1 MEYKRLY
8 IAYGSNINLEQM
20 AHRCPNSKIVSKE
33 MLKGYELEFRGVAT
47 IVPNDKSEV
56 PILIWEI
63 DGRDEHSL
71 DRYEG
76 FPNLYRKELF
86 EIEVDGEKKECM
98 AYLMNK
104 GQISPPTSYYY
115 NVINQGYEANGMDT
129 SYLRAALERSVCE
142 QYFDVRIT
150 PDKYIPRVDKKGDK
164 ILCEGF
170 LIQIFAYKNE
180 QDEIDNFTAAVG
192 FEILE
197 DSLAEA
203 EQLAKDFIDCE
214 GKFIDLKS

>member
-1 MEYKRLY
+1 MRF
-8 IAYGSNINLEQM
+8 N
-20 AHRCPNSKIVSKE
+20 
-33 MLKGYELEFRGVAT
+33 EF
-47 IVPNDKSEV
+47 
-56 PILIWEI
+56 
-63 DGRDEHSL
+63 
-71 DRYEG
+71 Y
-76 FPNLYRKELF
+76 
-86 EIEVDGEKKECM
+86 
-98 AYLMNK
+98 
-104 GQISPPTSYYY
+104 
-115 NVINQGYEANGMDT
+115 
-129 SYLRAALERSVCE
+129 
-142 QYFDVRIT
+142 VRIT

>member
-1 MEYKRLY
+1 MRYKDFY
-8 IAYGSNINLEQM
+8 
-20 AHRCPNSKIVSKE
+20 
-33 MLKGYELEFRGVAT
+33 
-47 IVPNDKSEV
+47 
-56 PILIWEI
+56 
-63 DGRDEHSL
+63 
-71 DRYEG
+71 
-76 FPNLYRKELF
+76 
-86 EIEVDGEKKECM
+86 
-98 AYLMNK
+98 
-104 GQISPPTSYYY
+104 
-115 NVINQGYEANGMDT
+115 
-129 SYLRAALERSVCE
+129 
-142 QYFDVRIT
+142 VRIT

-170 LIQIFAYKNE
+170 LRQIFAYKNE

>member
-1 MEYKRLY
+1 MRYKDFY
-8 IAYGSNINLEQM
+8 
-20 AHRCPNSKIVSKE
+20 
-33 MLKGYELEFRGVAT
+33 
-47 IVPNDKSEV
+47 
-56 PILIWEI
+56 
-63 DGRDEHSL
+63 
-71 DRYEG
+71 
-76 FPNLYRKELF
+76 
-86 EIEVDGEKKECM
+86 
-98 AYLMNK
+98 
-104 GQISPPTSYYY
+104 
-115 NVINQGYEANGMDT
+115 
-129 SYLRAALERSVCE
+129 
-142 QYFDVRIT
+142 VRIT

-197 DSLAEA
+197 DSLADA

>member
-1 MEYKRLY
+1 MRYKDFY
-8 IAYGSNINLEQM
+8 
-20 AHRCPNSKIVSKE
+20 
-33 MLKGYELEFRGVAT
+33 
-47 IVPNDKSEV
+47 
-56 PILIWEI
+56 
-63 DGRDEHSL
+63 
-71 DRYEG
+71 
-76 FPNLYRKELF
+76 
-86 EIEVDGEKKECM
+86 
-98 AYLMNK
+98 
-104 GQISPPTSYYY
+104 
-115 NVINQGYEANGMDT
+115 
-129 SYLRAALERSVCE
+129 
-142 QYFDVRIT
+142 VRIT

-203 EQLAKDFIDCE
+203 EQLAKDFINCE